1 MPFNGSGTYSL
12 PAGNPVVTGT
22 TISSSTTNNTNTDI
36 ATALTNCL
44 TRDGQSTPSA
54 NLPMNAKK
62 LTGLAAGT
70 SAGDSVRYEQVLLL
84 AGGTMTGNIVFN
96 AGQTFTGTLPLTGGT
111 MTGAIVFNA
120 GQTISGYLPT
130 TGGTMTGDIV
140 FASGQVFSNWIY
152 KNSTYNPAVVGDA
165 ILADTS
171 AGAFTITLPASPS
184 QNDYIAIA
192 DYAGA
197 FSVNNLTINSNSLK
211 IMGYVQNFILDV
223 AYRNVTLVYS
233 GSTQGW
239 VIVL

>member
-54 NLPMNAKK
+54 NLPMNAMK

-70 SAGDSVRYEQVLLL
+70 SNGDSVRYEQLTAAAALFLPL

-96 AGQTFTGTLPLTGGT
+96 T
-111 MTGAIVFNA
+111 
-120 GQTISGYLPT
+120 GQTIAGYVPLA
-130 TGGTMTGDIV
+130 GGTMTGDIV
-140 FASGQVFSNWIY
+140 F
-152 KNSTYNPAVVGDA
+152 NSTQAFGLWTTKTTTYTAVNGDRV
-165 ILADTS
+165 LADTS
-171 AGAFTITLPASPS
+171 SAAFTITLPASPAVNNVVS
-184 QNDYIAIA
+184 VG
-192 DYAGA
+192 DYAGT
-197 FSVNNLTINSNSLK
+197 FSTNALTIDPNGLK
-211 IMGYVQNFILDV
+211 IMGTVQNLELNV
-223 AYRNVTLVYS
+223 AYRNVTLVYT
-233 GSTQGW
+233 GSTKGW

>member
-54 NLPMNAKK
+54 NLPMNAMK

-70 SAGDSVRYEQVLLL
+70 SNGDSVRYEQLTAAAALFLPL

-96 AGQTFTGTLPLTGGT
+96 AGQTIAGYLALAGGT
-111 MTGAIVFNA
+111 MTGAI
-120 GQTISGYLPT
+120 T
-130 TGGTMTGDIV
+130 
-140 FASGQVFSNWIY
+140 FASGQVFLKWIY
-152 KNSTYNPAVVGDA
+152 KNATYDPALVGDA

-171 AGAFTITLPASPS
+171 GGAFTITLPASPAT
-184 QNDYIAIA
+184 NDYVAVA
-192 DYAGA
+192 DYAGT
-197 FSVNNLTINSNSLK
+197 FSTSALTINPNGLK
-211 IMGYVQNFILDV
+211 IMGTVQNLELNV
-223 AYRNVTLVYS
+223 AYRNVTLVYT
-233 GSTQGW
+233 GSTKGW

>member
-44 TRDGQSTPSA
+44 TRDGQSTPLA
-54 NLPMNAKK
+54 NLPMNSKK

-70 SAGDSVRYEQVLLL
+70 SNGDSVRYEQLTAAAALFLPL

-96 AGQTFTGTLPLTGGT
+96 T
-111 MTGAIVFNA
+111 
-120 GQTISGYLPT
+120 GQTIAGYVPL

-140 FASGQVFSNWIY
+140 F
-152 KNSTYNPAVVGDA
+152 NSTQAFGLWTTKTTTYTAVNGDRV
-165 ILADTS
+165 LADTS
-171 AGAFTITLPASPS
+171 SAAFTITLPASPAV
-184 QNDYIAIA
+184 NDAVSVG
-192 DYAGA
+192 DYAGT
-197 FSVNNLTINSNSLK
+197 FSTNALTINPNGLK
-211 IMGYVQNFILDV
+211 IMGTVQNLELNV
-223 AYRNVTLVYS
+223 AYRNVTLVYT
-233 GSTQGW
+233 GSTKGW